1 MLNSFKGQ
9 SYLLWP
15 LFIISMKKSYTLYFL
30 FLVSFVCTS
39 QNQLPLLNGNFEV
52 LNEGTGNFNYWSNIQ
67 IEGGQA
73 VYSIST
79 ENLIPGSSKAQK
91 SEIVSLGNNGWHVKT
106 QSDYLFEVEAEQ
118 SYTVSFWA
126 KVENSNSATIKVVF
140 QAPNVQDSYQGNDIE
155 ISQEWQQYTH
165 TFTVTQDADE
175 NKLNFWYMDSDV
187 TYFLDEVE
195 VVAGNSISFNDAIT
209 YQTVDGFG
217 AGIKRR
223 TEHLY
228 ALDDELRQQIEFFAF
243 EELEANMIRFF
254 IYHDLEDPNDNDN
267 PFYLN
272 TSALNWTRYNS
283 DPILNTTRYV
293 AEALNNALDLSSYG
307 FDHIIGNCNSAPAW
321 LKTNNS
327 HNNGGTLVS
336 GGEDEFSEFLVA
348 FINGMES
355 NYGINITAISP
366 TNEPDYNVTYESMNT
381 TPSELSSILININE
395 RLDSDLLDHVD
406 ILSPEGFRVSS
417 SDPDKSTTNYVNQMF
432 LSPEVR
438 SSVDVVAT
446 HTYQNIINNSE
457 WTGLKTVSLDKPIW
471 VTESGNLNSP
481 NFDMNDALYHI
492 DRIMDG
498 FNYGGLTA
506 YMFHL
511 FYEQHEYQ
519 NEVSQGQN
527 YGSSALV
534 LWDSNMNIILP
545 KRYYVFKHFTN
556 LVKKGYQRIHL
567 NSFGNSLKSLAFK
580 SPDGSKVIIQL
591 FAEDIQ
597 NNFDLEIPLGA
608 TDVKHYITSDNSI
621 HNFSSQSTDHID
633 LQSNQI
639 TMSVEPMTMQSL
651 VFTVD
656 TSLSTML
663 ESSIG
668 NEMKLKLFPNP
679 VQSKIELRF
688 ENTSSREITIYQHN
702 GSRLYHKNYPST
714 KNIEID
720 VNFLTEGL
728 YILKST
734 TQHGQQAVKF
744 VIDNQ

>member
-1 MLNSFKGQ
+1 MC
-9 SYLLWP
+9 
-15 LFIISMKKSYTLYFL
+15 IR
-30 FLVSFVCTS
+30 
-39 QNQLPLLNGNFEV
+39 
-52 LNEGTGNFNYWSNIQ
+52 
-67 IEGGQA
+67 
-73 VYSIST
+73 
-79 ENLIPGSSKAQK
+79 
-91 SEIVSLGNNGWHVKT
+91 
-106 QSDYLFEVEAEQ
+106 
-118 SYTVSFWA
+118 
-126 KVENSNSATIKVVF
+126 
-140 QAPNVQDSYQGNDIE
+140 DS
-155 ISQEWQQYTH
+155 
-165 TFTVTQDADE
+165 
-175 NKLNFWYMDSDV
+175 
-187 TYFLDEVE
+187 
-195 VVAGNSISFNDAIT
+195 
-209 YQTVDGFG
+209 
-217 AGIKRR
+217 
-223 TEHLY
+223 
-228 ALDDELRQQIEFFAF
+228 
-243 EELEANMIRFF
+243 
-254 IYHDLEDPNDNDN
+254 DN

-283 DPILNTTRYV
+283 NPNFNTTRYV
-293 AEALNNALDLSSYG
+293 AEALNNAFDLSSYG

-395 RLDSDLLDHVD
+395 RLDSDLLDHVN

-417 SDPDKSTTNYVNQMF
+417 SDPDKSTTNYINQMF

-471 VTESGNLNSP
+471 VTESGNLDSP
-481 NFDMNDALYHI
+481 NFDMNDASYHI
-492 DRIMDG
+492 NRIMDG

-527 YGSSALV
+527 FGSSALV

-567 NSFGNSLKSLAFK
+567 NSFGNSFKSLAFK

-639 TMSVEPMTMQSL
+639 TMSIKC
-651 VFTVD
+651 F
-656 TSLSTML
+656 
-663 ESSIG
+663 
-668 NEMKLKLFPNP
+668 
-679 VQSKIELRF
+679 
-688 ENTSSREITIYQHN
+688 
-702 GSRLYHKNYPST
+702 
-714 KNIEID
+714 
-720 VNFLTEGL
+720 
-728 YILKST
+728 
-734 TQHGQQAVKF
+734 
-744 VIDNQ
+744 